1 MAIAESLEEYLASR
15 HIAYEVFTHP
25 KTSTAMQTVNKA
37 NIPAD
42 RMVKCVV
49 LEDDAG
55 YVMAVVPASHR
66 VDLGKIRAAMN
77 RRLGLAME
85 DEFSEML
92 NDCTVGA
99 VPPVGQAY
107 GMATII
113 ADELSDQPD
122 IYLEG
127 GDHQALVHLTGGQF
141 NALMTGAVHGDI
153 SHRV

>member
-1 MAIAESLEEYLASR
+1 MAIAESLEDYLASR

-25 KTSTAMQTVNKA
+25 KTSTTMQTVHKA

-49 LEDDAG
+49 LEDDLG
-55 YVMAVVPASHR
+55 YVMAVVPATHR
-66 VDLGKIRAAMN
+66 VDMGKVRSALN

-85 DEFSEML
+85 SDFSGRL
-92 NDCTVGA
+92 DDCATGA
-99 VPPVGQAY
+99 IPPVGQAY
-107 GMATII
+107 GMTTII
-113 ADELSDQPD
+113 SDDLSEQPD

-127 GDHQALVHLTGGQF
+127 GDHEALLHLTGGQF
-141 NALMTGAVHGDI
+141 NALMTGAIHGDI